1 MAEEG
6 QTQHT
11 TTTTQRF
18 NRLKIFGRVNNTRRE
33 TRNLFGQQQ
42 TVHAIIYLTKMA
54 FFFCKKE
61 RNPDRKTSDNMQNSV
76 FFFAFFRDRK
86 KSVTNQQLLQAGLL
100 LLLRIVY
107 VCQYPH
113 REIERE
119 KEYKEENKVAEK
131 EKGKP
136 NLNY

>member
-1 MAEEG
+1 
-6 QTQHT
+6 
-11 TTTTQRF
+11 
-18 NRLKIFGRVNNTRRE
+18 
-33 TRNLFGQQQ
+33 
-42 TVHAIIYLTKMA
+42 
-54 FFFCKKE
+54 
-61 RNPDRKTSDNMQNSV
+61 MQNSV
-76 FFFAFFRDRK
+76 FLLFLGIEK

>member
-76 FFFAFFRDRK
+76 FLLFLGIEK

>member
-6 QTQHT
+6 QTQH